1 MRGGYLM
8 SKKKKN
14 GNFKD
19 NLITRSEE
27 AKTVRKIVAIIII
40 SLLLILVIGGI
51 SGYLY
56 VKSALEPVDSSS
68 DEEVKVEIPIG
79 SSTSTIATILE
90 DNGVIK
96 DDRIFR
102 FYIKFKNESDFQA
115 GEYTFTPSMSI
126 DEIIES
132 LKEGRVIADP
142 VHTVTVPEGK
152 TIEEIAEIYAKEL
165 SFTEEDFLNAVNDTE
180 YIEQLIEAYP
190 SILTEDILDPE
201 IKTPLEGYLFAAT
214 YNFYV
219 ESPTVETVIEEMLI
233 KTDNIVA
240 EYREAI
246 NESDFSIHEVLT
258 YASLV
263 EKESGNEEQRKKIS
277 GVFVNRMEEGM
288 KLQTDPTVLYALG
301 EHKDKVLNK
310 DLEIESPYN
319 TYYVDD
325 LPIGPIGNF
334 AESSLDAA
342 LHPEDSNFLYFLHDG
357 DGEIYYAETYEEHLQ
372 YKDEHIN

>member
-1 MRGGYLM
+1 M